1 MAKQLKDILKKAKSD
16 SKLVPNRVSD
26 MLKPGDEKKF
36 ASKHLIQKHGD
47 ANGNDRGVFDGG
59 DVHYDMNF
67 KDEKRLGRKRGD
79 DEKVYEAVEKEN
91 TKCNESAKGTMCE
104 VHGMADC
111 KKVKPLT
118 EKEDKVPT
126 PPERPKDLDKKDTK
140 KKDDETMGG
149 QLAKTGMRTYEE
161 VEEEVDLD
169 EDTDAEYKADL
180 PNMHKDLKAKKK
192 NTSDMRREY
201 GSSWKKLMHHT
212 NQNYDMVTRDNAIAM
227 AQKHMKEEYV
237 TEVNLDKHY
246 KSWMSSP
253 DAPRDDHSGDY
264 DKVSSLAKRYLNGSG
279 VPEKDHDD
287 VADKL
292 TSKFHGESYEHV
304 NEVLTKKT
312 PTAEWIHDF
321 VHSDNPQFEGK
332 SKKKRTQ
339 MALAAY
345 YSKQREKKN

>member
-1 MAKQLKDILKKAKSD
+1 MAKQLKDIIKKAKSD

-36 ASKHLIQKHGD
+36 ASKHLIQKHAD
-47 ANGNDRGVFDGG
+47 RNGNDKGVFDGG
-59 DVHYDMNF
+59 DVHYDLNF
-67 KDEKRLGRKRGD
+67 SDEKRHGRKKGE

-104 VHGMADC
+104 VHGMNDC

-118 EKEDKVPT
+118 EKDEDKPPFEGPYDTDQKAKDKNVAKNAARKAMKQMTKEEAEPDDGDDIVSIIKDTRSKMDATNDPSEKERYKKRHDLLRSLPNRVPET
-126 PPERPKDLDKKDTK
+126 PSSSNKDL
-140 KKDDETMGG
+140 
-149 QLAKTGMRTYEE
+149 
-161 VEEEVDLD
+161 
-169 EDTDAEYKADL
+169 
-180 PNMHKDLKAKKK
+180 
-192 NTSDMRREY
+192 TSSYDGAY
-201 GSSWKKLMHHT
+201 GLS
-212 NQNYDMVTRDNAIAM
+212 
-227 AQKHMKEEYV
+227 
-237 TEVNLDKHY
+237 EVNLDKHY

-312 PTAEWIHDF
+312 PTAEWIKDF
-321 VHSDNPQFEGK
+321 VDSDNPKFEGK

-345 YSKQREKKN
+345 YSKQDEKKN

>member
-1 MAKQLKDILKKAKSD
+1 MAKQLKDIIKKAKSD

-36 ASKHLIQKHGD
+36 ASKHMIQKHSD
-47 ANGNDRGVFDGG
+47 ANGNDTGVFDAGH
-59 DVHYDMNF
+59 VHYDLNF
-67 KDEKRLGRKRGD
+67 KDEKRHGRKRGE

-91 TKCNESAKGTMCE
+91 TKCNESAKGVMCE

-118 EKEDKVPT
+118 EKDEDK
-126 PPERPKDLDKKDTK
+126 PPFEGPYDKK
-140 KKDDETMGG
+140 
-149 QLAKTGMRTYEE
+149 
-161 VEEEVDLD
+161 
-169 EDTDAEYKADL
+169 EDQ
-180 PNMHKDLKAKKK
+180 KAKDK
-192 NTSDMRREY
+192 NVA
-201 GSSWKKLMHHT
+201 K
-212 NQNYDMVTRDNAIAM
+212 NAARKSM
-227 AQKHMKEEYV
+227 KQMTKEEFNLN
-237 TEVNLDKHY
+237 EVNLDKHY

-312 PTAEWIHDF
+312 PAAEWIKDF
-321 VHSDNPQFEGK
+321 VDSDNPKFEGK

-345 YSKQREKKN
+345 YSKQDKKKTK

>member
-47 ANGNDRGVFDGG
+47 VNGNDKGVFDGG

-67 KDEKRLGRKRGD
+67 KDEKRHGRKRGE
-79 DEKVYEAVEKEN
+79 DEKVYEAIEKEN

-104 VHGMADC
+104 VHGMNDC
-111 KKVKPLT
+111 KKAKPLT

-140 KKDDETMGG
+140 KKEDETMGG

-161 VEEEVDLD
+161 VEQVDESL
-169 EDTDAEYKADL
+169 
-180 PNMHKDLKAKKK
+180 
-192 NTSDMRREY
+192 
-201 GSSWKKLMHHT
+201 G
-212 NQNYDMVTRDNAIAM
+212 
-227 AQKHMKEEYV
+227 KEQSAG
-237 TEVNLDKHY
+237 K
-246 KSWMSSP
+246 
-253 DAPRDDHSGDY
+253 
-264 DKVSSLAKRYLNGSG
+264 
-279 VPEKDHDD
+279 
-287 VADKL
+287 
-292 TSKFHGESYEHV
+292 
-304 NEVLTKKT
+304 
-312 PTAEWIHDF
+312 WIKDF
-321 VHSDNPQFEGK
+321 VDSDNPKFEGK

-345 YSKQREKKN
+345 YSKQDEKKN